1 MVHKFALAFALASGL
16 ALSACG
22 TVPNNGPGPIA
33 PAPTPAQEV
42 SEIQKWAKILCGIT
56 PYAVDVLDVLLGPN
70 PIAGG
75 AKVIAGVIC
84 NAVFPKS
91 LTGQR
96 KRASAPMVNGVVIR
110 WKYAW

>member
-1 MVHKFALAFALASGL
+1 MKKLAIAFAFASSVVLAG
-16 ALSACG
+16 CG
-22 TVPNNGPGPIA
+22 TVPNNGPGPVA

-42 SEIQKWAKILCGIT
+42 SDIQKWAKVICGIT
-56 PYAVDVLDVLLGPN
+56 PYGADILDVLLGPD
-70 PIAGG
+70 PIRGG
-75 AKVIAGVIC
+75 AKVIAGIIC

-110 WKYAW
+110 WKYAQ